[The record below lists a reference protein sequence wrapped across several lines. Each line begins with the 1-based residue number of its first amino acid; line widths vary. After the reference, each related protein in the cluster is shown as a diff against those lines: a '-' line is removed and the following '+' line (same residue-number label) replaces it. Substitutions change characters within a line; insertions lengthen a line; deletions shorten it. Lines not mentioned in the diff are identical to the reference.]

1 MPIKITCRTKG
12 SLWMFRVTGILN
24 RMQQFSNVI
33 STDQVCSGIFH
44 RELHNMVE
52 NSETILICSQRQGQ
66 EWKTEISLLPPLP
79 FCPVIVSKHTVRNT
93 PVPVGAGQGCRA
105 NSPSLS
111 AHSTVCVCGGG
122 GGGLIFLGTLHI
134 LSLLIWFPFLHI
146 RWLRLR
152 YIMIILIEIGHSV
165 W

>member
-111 AHSTVCVCGGG
+111 AHSTVCVCVWGRWGTNISRYFTYIISFNMIS
-122 GGGLIFLGTLHI
+122 IFTHQVI
-134 LSLLIWFPFLHI
+134 KA
-146 RWLRLR
+146 
-152 YIMIILIEIGHSV
+152 
-165 W
+165 